1 MSLTSLLDQTDVR
14 KKFREMFRLPPLVPL
29 GEMQVAP
36 LTKNYSLVGTAFDY
50 LLRFTFKHRYP
61 TAHTK
66 PWIAESVLRMPW
78 FKQRPEWEDARLIV
92 EIGRM
97 VYQTYLED
105 GRCTDDLLYTVL
117 CLAQLDP
124 IIRRKVV
131 VPDLGKINTLDIA
144 DLRALLDL
152 VPADLYAMQEIC
164 LLNPTFGI
172 GSQLVGGAD
181 VDIVIDDAIID
192 IKTIQNPRGK
202 QREWF
207 NQVIGYYLLSR
218 LGGITG
224 MARSHTIQRVGIYLS
239 RYGVLCLFDLEEILA
254 DIDIESFS
262 EWFVQRAEQEFTTN
276 FEELQGGESKLFR
289 NTISLDQVWCKCK

>member
-14 KKFREMFRLPPLVPL
+14 KKFREVFRLPPLGPL
-29 GEMQVAP
+29 GEMRVAP
-36 LTKNYSLVGTAFDY
+36 LTKNYSFVGTAFDY

-66 PWIAESVLRMPW
+66 PWIAESVLRIPW
-78 FKQRPEWEDARLIV
+78 FKQHPEWEAAHLIV

-105 GRCTDDLLYTVL
+105 GRCTNDLLYTVL

-124 IIRRKVV
+124 IFRRKVV
-131 VPDLGKINTLDIA
+131 VPDLGEINTLDITN
-144 DLRALLDL
+144 LRALLDL

-172 GSQLVGGAD
+172 ELQLVGGAD

-192 IKTIQNPRGK
+192 IKTIRKPLGK
-202 QREWF
+202 QRESF
-207 NQVIGYYLLSR
+207 NQVMGYYLLSR
-218 LGGITG
+218 IGGITG
-224 MARSHTIQRVGIYLS
+224 TAQSHTIKRVGMYLS
-239 RYGVLCLFDLEEILA
+239 RYGVLRLFDLKPILA
-254 DIDIESFS
+254 DINIESFTD
-262 EWFVQRAEQEFTTN
+262 WLVQRAEQEFG
-276 FEELQGGESKLFR
+276 LRCGR
-289 NTISLDQVWCKCK
+289 V